1 MDAFLGSYSGKL
13 EAVSGDLGVDVSEIA
28 ANNSS
33 TLGLEAVAVKTR
45 DLFSDYLNQLMVQDY
60 TLAEEN
66 SLSFLDTI
74 MENKEDTFQITDP
87 SQQSNEEVSQEE
99 VMVNEETK
107 EVDKMEEETQTNGED
122 NGTEVINPEIADVEL
137 PAKKRVVKNKAGLP
151 GVNSRKRN
159 PDFSLEADCI

>member
-1 MDAFLGSYSGKL
+1 
-13 EAVSGDLGVDVSEIA
+13 
-28 ANNSS
+28 
-33 TLGLEAVAVKTR
+33 
-45 DLFSDYLNQLMVQDY
+45 MVQDY
-60 TLAEEN
+60 TLAEGN

-74 MENKEDTFQITDP
+74 TEDKEDTFQITDP

-122 NGTEVINPEIADVEL
+122 NGTEVINPEIANVEL

-159 PDFSLEADCI
+159 LTSPWKRAVSKPGGPTVGTSSLYGERDPPKD

>member
-1 MDAFLGSYSGKL
+1 MVGQKGPLREVRVDALQHRLGPTGRVGKL

-74 MENKEDTFQITDP
+74 MEDKEDTFQITDP

-122 NGTEVINPEIADVEL
+122 NGTEIQ
-137 PAKKRVVKNKAGLP
+137 AGQ
-151 GVNSRKRN
+151 
-159 PDFSLEADCI
+159 

>member
-1 MDAFLGSYSGKL
+1 MGRLLKGEVLGSRNVKRNNNLHGGPEGPTERGKL

-74 MENKEDTFQITDP
+74 MEDKEDTFQITDP

-122 NGTEVINPEIADVEL
+122 NGTEIQ
-137 PAKKRVVKNKAGLP
+137 AGQ
-151 GVNSRKRN
+151 
-159 PDFSLEADCI
+159 

>member
-1 MDAFLGSYSGKL
+1 MGRLLKAPTGSHWTGWYSDFGETGHSLSDHQQMMDAFLGSYSGKL

-45 DLFSDYLNQLMVQDY
+45 DLFSNYLNQLMVQDY

-74 MENKEDTFQITDP
+74 MEDKEDTFQITDP

-122 NGTEVINPEIADVEL
+122 NGTEIQ
-137 PAKKRVVKNKAGLP
+137 AGQ
-151 GVNSRKRN
+151 
-159 PDFSLEADCI
+159 